1 MFADSV
7 HFFHEV
13 WKTTQHTQPGSCW
26 SIYWLTQRNWMGW
39 VGLRFCEFNRCAKLK
54 WNLEFC
60 ACISPSLYQSSEDGT
75 VAAAVSNWAMTSR
88 LRIYHQI
95 WISFKS
101 LNLHDTIWHDM
112 TRYDTAYLNLVGV
125 MLLGSVCLSKT
136 EIETFAA
143 KRSTKDA
150 LLSYEAV
157 PQTKTPN
164 TSVAS
169 GRIEWH
175 CRTIRTQRWK
185 WWRLKT
191 ASQKYGSWRWD
202 RLLHGIR
209 IFQILLAPFGSCWSL
224 YVGFLIYRKLSS
236 FW

>member
-1 MFADSV
+1 M
-7 HFFHEV
+7 HFSFLVPIIRGWHSCSSCF
-13 WKTTQHTQPGSCW
+13 KLGHDLTAQNLPPNLDFIQISQP
-26 SIYWLTQRNWMGW
+26 
-39 VGLRFCEFNRCAKLK
+39 A
-54 WNLEFC
+54 
-60 ACISPSLYQSSEDGT
+60 
-75 VAAAVSNWAMTSR
+75 
-88 LRIYHQI
+88 
-95 WISFKS
+95 
-101 LNLHDTIWHDM
+101 WHDM

-185 WWRLKT
+185 WWRFKT